1 MGALSDLR
9 VIEIGDLVAGPFA
22 ARLLGDA
29 GADVI
34 KVEPPAGDE
43 SRRRGPFVEGT
54 SALHLYLN
62 ANKRGV
68 VVDLGQDS
76 GMRALHLLL
85 RDADALVVSLPAGEL
100 DRLGLRRDRLE
111 ALNPALIV
119 TAITPFGLSGRHR
132 ERLGDDLI
140 AVAAGGLAFA
150 TPGVPDKVADPDR
163 EPPLRANANVG
174 DFVAGLLAANATLV
188 AVAERSLSGR
198 GSEVDVSRQEAVA
211 MLMTWDIANASY
223 GAPKGRTP
231 DTAGVQPNAYLPC
244 KDGHAAIVGFLE
256 HHWHGLVKTI
266 GDPEWAHSKVFATG
280 AERARNWDALEPML
294 TEWTMQHTG
303 AEIAA
308 LAQQNG
314 VPCFPA
320 LSVGQMMQSDHV
332 RARGYLRSEGLQGG
346 LELPGFPVRMQAT
359 PWTVTRPAP
368 TLGEHNA
375 ELLAKPLAGPRRRT
389 SPTPAKT
396 RASAGPLA
404 GVRVLDFGQLIAV
417 PFATQVLGWL
427 GAEIVLVENARHL
440 TNRVI
445 PPFAE
450 GVPGVNRAGGFNL
463 LNGNKRSVTLD
474 LRNPEGLALARELLS
489 ISDVVIENFAAGAA
503 DRLGVGYETARV
515 LRPDIV
521 YLSVAAFGR
530 SGPLRD
536 FTGFHSVVNLF
547 SGLAAATGYPGGHPR
562 IVGGFFPDFL
572 AGSYCVLAL
581 LEALH
586 HRANIG
592 QGQHVEVSMTE
603 ALTTLIPEA
612 VAEYSLTGREAERVG
627 NRERGKAPHNV
638 YRCKGDQQ
646 WIAISV
652 AGEGQWRA
660 FCEAAGHPEWAADPR
675 FSTDATRWENQGALD
690 ELIGAWTKELDRD
703 DTAAAL
709 QRMGAPSAPALGA
722 FELLHDPHLIERGF
736 VASVEHPEAGPRLM
750 GTTGW
755 MIDGTRTIELA
766 PAPALGE
773 HNRTVVTELLNR
785 TAEEFERLE
794 RDGAFG

>member
-1 MGALSDLR
+1 M
-9 VIEIGDLVAGPFA
+9 
-22 ARLLGDA
+22 LLQD
-29 GADVI
+29 ADVLI
-34 KVEPPAGDE
+34 
-43 SRRRGPFVEGT
+43 
-54 SALHLYLN
+54 
-62 ANKRGV
+62 
-68 VVDLGQDS
+68 
-76 GMRALHLLL
+76 
-85 RDADALVVSLPAGEL
+85 VSLPAAEV
-100 DRLGLRRDRLE
+100 DRLGLRRQRLK
-111 ALNPALIV
+111 ALNPGLIV
-119 TAITPFGLSGRHR
+119 TAITPFGLSGPRR
-132 ERLGDDLI
+132 GDLGDELI

-150 TPGVPDKVADPDR
+150 TPGVPDKVADPAR

-174 DFVAGLLAANATLV
+174 DFEAGLLAANATLV
-188 AVAERSLSGR
+188 AVAERGLSGR
-198 GSEVDVSRQEAVA
+198 GTEVDVSRQEAVA

-244 KDGHAAIVGFLE
+244 KDGYAAIVGFLE

-266 GDPEWAHSKVFATG
+266 GDPEWAQSEVFATG
-280 AERARNWDALEPML
+280 FERARNWDALEPLL

-308 LAQQNG
+308 LAQENG

-320 LSVGQMMQSDHV
+320 LSVGQMMESDHV
-332 RARGYLRSEGLQGG
+332 RARGYLRSEGLPGG

-359 PWTVTRPAP
+359 PWAVTRPAP
-368 TLGEHNA
+368 TLGEHNG
-375 ELLAKPLAGPRRRT
+375 EVLDKPLERPKRATLSRPTRT
-389 SPTPAKT
+389 D
-396 RASAGPLA
+396 ASAGPLA

-417 PFATQVLGWL
+417 PFATQVLAWL

-440 TNRVI
+440 TNRAI

-474 LRNPEGLALARELLS
+474 LRKPEGLALARELLS
-489 ISDVVIENFAAGAA
+489 ISDVVVENFAAGAA
-503 DRLGVGYETARV
+503 DKLGVGYETARG
-515 LRPDIV
+515 LRPDVI

-547 SGLAAATGYPGGHPR
+547 SGLASATGYPGGHPR
-562 IVGGFFPDFL
+562 ILGGFFPDFM

-586 HRANIG
+586 HRANTG
-592 QGQHVEVSMTE
+592 QGQRVEVSMTE

-612 VAEYSLTGREAERVG
+612 VAEYSLSGREPERVG
-627 NRERGKAPHNV
+627 NREQGKTPHNV
-638 YRCKGDQQ
+638 YRCKGDQR
-646 WIAISV
+646 WLAISV
-652 AGEGQWRA
+652 VGERQWRA
-660 FCEAAGHPEWAADPR
+660 LCEAADHSEWASDPR
-675 FSTDATRWENQGALD
+675 FSTAATRWENQDDLD
-690 ELIGAWTKELDRD
+690 ELIGAWTKDLDRD
-703 DTAAAL
+703 ESAAAL
-709 QRMGAPSAPALGA
+709 QRVGVPSAPALSA
-722 FELLHDPHLIERGF
+722 LELLSDPHLVDRGF
-736 VASVEHPEAGPRLM
+736 ITSVEHPEAGPRLM

-755 MIDGTRTIELA
+755 MIDGVRTVELA

-773 HNRTVVTELLNR
+773 HNRSVVTELLDR
-785 TAEEFERLE
+785 TAEEFEQLE